1 MIDIGALLAD
11 REAQTTMSAIGR
23 ACSEVGF
30 FYVYNHGVLGALI
43 EQLRA
48 EAAQF
53 FSRPKDEK
61 MRMVLDSTMR
71 GYLPLNYRS
80 HEEDERAG
88 TNLQE
93 GFWMGQERPPDPAH
107 PFDGPN
113 RWPEESTGLKPAM
126 EAYFTAV
133 ESLAGHLQRGFATAL
148 GVDLVHFQRFFD
160 RSQSRLKLNHYPP
173 QYAPERLDEIG
184 VLPHSDT
191 GAFTILWQDENG
203 GLEIENKSGEW
214 VGVPPIPDTF
224 VINLGNVMQMWSF
237 GRFSSTPHR
246 VINRSGGDRYSI
258 PFVVNPGHQVLIEPL
273 VATNGEQFDPIRFGD
288 YQRDAFRGIYPVSFG
303 D

>member
-1 MIDIGALLAD
+1 MIDIGPLISGGDARATVD
-11 REAQTTMSAIGR
+11 AIGR

-30 FYVYNHGVLGALI
+30 FYVCNHGVPNTLI
-43 EQLRA
+43 EKLRA

-53 FSRPKDEK
+53 FALPRDEK
-61 MRMVLDSTMR
+61 MRTVLDSTMR
-71 GYLPLNYRS
+71 GYLPLHYRS
-80 HEEDERAG
+80 HEDDERAG

-113 RWPEESTGLKPAM
+113 RWPEAPSGLRPAM
-126 EAYFTAV
+126 EAYYVAI
-133 ESLAGHLQRGFATAL
+133 EGLAGHLQRGFSMTL
-148 GVDLVHFQRFFD
+148 DVDLARFHRLFE

-173 QYAPERLDEIG
+173 QDAPERLDEIG

-191 GAFTILWQDENG
+191 GAFTILWQDDHG
-203 GLEIENKSGEW
+203 GLEVENKGGEW
-214 VGVPPIPDTF
+214 VGVPPVPETF

-246 VINRSGGDRYSI
+246 VINRSGCDRYSI
-258 PFVVNPGHQVLIEPL
+258 PFFVNPGHQVLIEPL
-273 VATNGEQFDPIRFGD
+273 VATDGASVDSFGFGT
-288 YQRDAFRGIYPVSFG
+288 YQREAFRGIYPVAFG